1 LRKIIPVAVI
11 TVVVL
16 GTVWTLNKNQLISI
30 PPIYSEVVES
40 KPTPANQPSVHHHD
54 AVLNTGSSATH
65 SHDHQTNHDNELPP
79 ELEEFI
85 ESRRKPASEIKVVN
99 HGDGTA
105 TAYPGDQWSTVM
117 MMVIDEDGTR
127 RMVERRIEPVGT
139 LEIKE

>member
-1 LRKIIPVAVI
+1 MRKIIPVAVV

-30 PPIYSEVVES
+30 PLISPEVTES
-40 KPTPANQPSVHHHD
+40 KAVPANQPSVHHYD
-54 AVLNTGSSATH
+54 TVLNTGTSTAH
-65 SHDHQTNHDNELPP
+65 SHDHHNDHDNELPP
-79 ELEEFI
+79 ELEEYI

-99 HGDGTA
+99 HGNGTA

-127 RMVERRIEPVGT
+127 RMVERRIEPKGT
-139 LEIKE
+139 LEIK